1 MRPQKPE
8 PACVRGARSSPWP
21 AADPRKSARPVR
33 QGNSP
38 SWVYICP
45 GRRSIRYAKE
55 KHNVIVL
62 TTSTGQIGRQVLN
75 HLLESNVPLRLIVRN
90 PSRLPSS
97 TYDRA
102 EVIQGSHGDQ
112 HVVDH
117 AFIGADAVFWLVPPD
132 PKAASVE
139 AAYVGFSQ
147 PACEAI
153 VRHRV
158 PRVVGISALG
168 RGTPWAEH
176 AGLVT
181 ASLKMD
187 DLISSTGTAYRA
199 LAMPSFMDNLLRQV
213 QVIKNEGMFTLPIVG
228 DLKQPSC
235 ATRDIATIAAR
246 LLLDDSWT
254 GHAEVPVMGA
264 EDVSYNDMAEVMSE
278 VLGRPIVFRQL
289 ALDAFKARL
298 LSLGMSEPMAQAV
311 TDMWDAYGKGLDT
324 LQKRTPESTTPT
336 TFRQWCEEVLK
347 PVVLA

>member
-1 MRPQKPE
+1 
-8 PACVRGARSSPWP
+8 
-21 AADPRKSARPVR
+21 
-33 QGNSP
+33 
-38 SWVYICP
+38 
-45 GRRSIRYAKE
+45 
-55 KHNVIVL
+55 VIVL
-62 TTSTGQIGRQVLN
+62 TASTGQIGRQVLN
-75 HLLESNVPLRLIVRN
+75 HLLESNVPLRLIVRD
-90 PSRLPSS
+90 PSRLPPSAC
-97 TYDRA
+97 DHA

-117 AFIGADAVFWLVPPD
+117 AFAGADAVFWLLPPD
-132 PKAASVE
+132 PKAVSVE
-139 AAYVGFSQ
+139 AAYLGFSQ

-187 DLISSTGTAYRA
+187 DLITSTGTAYRA
-199 LAMPSFMDNLLRQV
+199 LVMPSFMDNLLRQV
-213 QVIKNEGMFTLPIVG
+213 QVLKSEGLFALPIVG

-235 ATRDIATIAAR
+235 ATRDIAMLAAR

-254 GHAEVPVMGA
+254 GHAEVPVMGP
-264 EDVSYNDMAEVMSE
+264 EDLSYNDMADTMSE
-278 VLGRPIVFRQL
+278 VLAKPIVFRQL

-298 LSLGMSEPMAQAV
+298 LSFGTSEPMAQAIA
-311 TDMWDAYGKGLDT
+311 DMWDAYGKGIDT

-347 PVVLA
+347 PVILA